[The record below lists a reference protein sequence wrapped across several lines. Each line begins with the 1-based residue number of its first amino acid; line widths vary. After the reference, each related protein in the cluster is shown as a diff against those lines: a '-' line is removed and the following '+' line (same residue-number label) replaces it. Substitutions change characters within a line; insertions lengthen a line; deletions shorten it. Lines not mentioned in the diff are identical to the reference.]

1 MSDNISFGV
10 KIDGIVRAFDQYI
23 EMQLHDAKSGFN
35 YSKSKTEILDRLE
48 NVVRPAEGS
57 VSQRLNEFF
66 QSLNDVA
73 LDPSDLI
80 SRTSALDTAKSVASS
95 MRNVAVGVNDLRDL
109 ISASIE
115 ESVADTNLIIRQLS
129 SIQKE
134 VLGNSSPNS
143 ARNDLLDQRDALV
156 SKLSE
161 FVDIKVQYKAGG
173 EIEILSGTFGQGQP
187 LLSQFE
193 IKEFD
198 VKNVDGKN
206 KIFLGNVDGRGAI
219 QVQLPSG
226 KISGLLASDTTLSA
240 VKENLDALAMKFARE
255 MNELNQV
262 GVDLNGDIGTRIF
275 SLDSVSIQKTS
286 TRNSDVQLQISGFSD
301 DLVGEAHTVSYAAD
315 TSSWI
320 LANKDGEKL
329 ADFSDSTEVNGVTFS
344 IIGTPIMADRFEVE
358 FSNNRSENLSVTISD
373 ERLLAAS
380 SLLIAEPSNGNQ
392 S

>member
-1 MSDNISFGV
+1 MSDIYNIAKSGLKTYKEGLATTGQNIANVGNEAYARREIQISEVKSGSADVLQMSDNISFGV

-48 NVVRPAEGS
+48 NVVRPAAGS

-66 QSLNDVA
+66 QALNDVA

-95 MRNVAVGVNDLRDL
+95 MQNVAVGVNDLRDL

-115 ESVADTNLIIRQLS
+115 ESVTDTNLIIRQLS
-129 SIQKE
+129 EIQKE

-193 IKEFD
+193 VKEFD
-198 VKNVDGKN
+198 VKSVDGKN
-206 KIFLGNVDGRGAI
+206 KIFLGDATGQGAI

-226 KISGLLASDTTLSA
+226 KISGLLASDTTLSE
-240 VKENLDALAMKFARE
+240 VKENLDTLALKFAEE

-301 DLVGEAHTVSYAAD
+301 DLVGDAHTV
-315 TSSWI
+315 
-320 LANKDGEKL
+320 
-329 ADFSDSTEVNGVTFS
+329 
-344 IIGTPIMADRFEVE
+344 
-358 FSNNRSENLSVTISD
+358 
-373 ERLLAAS
+373 
-380 SLLIAEPSNGNQ
+380 
-392 S
+392 

>member
-1 MSDNISFGV
+1 MSDIYNIAKSGLKTYKEGLATTGQNISNVGNEAYARREIQISEVKSGSADVLQMSDNISFGV

-48 NVVRPAEGS
+48 NVVRPAAGS

-129 SIQKE
+129 EIQKE

-161 FVDIKVQYKAGG
+161 FVDIKVQYKSGG

-193 IKEFD
+193 VKEFD
-198 VKNVDGKN
+198 
-206 KIFLGNVDGRGAI
+206 GR
-219 QVQLPSG
+219 
-226 KISGLLASDTTLSA
+226 
-240 VKENLDALAMKFARE
+240 
-255 MNELNQV
+255 
-262 GVDLNGDIGTRIF
+262 
-275 SLDSVSIQKTS
+275 
-286 TRNSDVQLQISGFSD
+286 
-301 DLVGEAHTVSYAAD
+301 
-315 TSSWI
+315 
-320 LANKDGEKL
+320 
-329 ADFSDSTEVNGVTFS
+329 
-344 IIGTPIMADRFEVE
+344 RFV
-358 FSNNRSENLSVTISD
+358 
-373 ERLLAAS
+373 
-380 SLLIAEPSNGNQ
+380 
-392 S
+392 